1 MWVFAMGGV
10 GAVRLVVTA
19 ALMPARTLVLAAEAG

>member
-10 GAVRLVVTA
+10 GVALLMVTA
-19 ALMPARTLVLAAEAG
+19 ALMPARTLVLAPEAG